1 MYISHLRWLMR
12 FLITV
17 CAWNYGT
24 MLCSYFARRDS
35 ELQSKPKSR
44 IIPYN
49 RDLMEFVLRTADDRT
64 QRPYRTW
71 YVYIVRT
78 RVSHVC
84 LSTVSNLSLTRCQR
98 CQICQSNGIMAKRKD
113 TAINNNYL

>member
-1 MYISHLRWLMR
+1 MFDFNSFFLNVYIPFALVNAFSDH
-12 FLITV
+12 
-17 CAWNYGT
+17 C
-24 MLCSYFARRDS
+24 LCVELQNNALFVFCIRRDS

-84 LSTVSNLSLTRCQR
+84 LSSVSNLSLTRCQR
-98 CQICQSNGIMAKRKD
+98 CQIYR
-113 TAINNNYL
+113 TE